1 MSTVEIKG
9 VLEVAETLTRARLDD
24 LEDPVLAGRAGDGD
38 VRAFAVL
45 VRRHEPVVRVYARR
59 ILGSGADVDD
69 VAQDT
74 FLTAWQQLPTLE
86 DTTRVRGWLLTIASR
101 KAIDRVRARRDHSDI
116 DDHEQPARTEDG
128 PEHSAETSS
137 RQQALGVAL
146 STLPTEQRQCWVL
159 KELGGYS
166 YDDIAA
172 EIHQPVSTVR
182 GLLSRARK
190 NMIREMEV
198 WR

>member
-1 MSTVEIKG
+1 
-9 VLEVAETLTRARLDD
+9 
-24 LEDPVLAGRAGDGD
+24 
-38 VRAFAVL
+38 
-45 VRRHEPVVRVYARR
+45 VYARR

-74 FLTAWQQLPTLE
+74 FLTAWQQLPGLQ
-86 DTTRVRGWLLTIASR
+86 DTSGVRGWLLTIASR
-101 KAIDRVRARRDHSDI
+101 KAIDRVRARRDHADI
-116 DDHEQPARTEDG
+116 DDHEQAARTEDG
-128 PEHSAETSS
+128 PEHSAEASS

-146 STLPTEQRQCWVL
+146 STLPAEQRQCWVL

-172 EIHQPVSTVR
+172 EIGQPVSTVR

-190 NMIREMEV
+190 NMIREMEA

>member
-1 MSTVEIKG
+1 MPI
-9 VLEVAETLTRARLDD
+9 AEQAFPLGEMD
-24 LEDPVLAGRAGDGD
+24 DPVLARRAGDGD
-38 VRAFAVL
+38 VRAFAML

-59 ILGSGADVDD
+59 ILGSSTDVDD

-74 FLTAWQQLPTLE
+74 FLTAWQQLPGLT
-86 DTTRVRGWLLTIASR
+86 DTSRIRGWLLTIASR
-101 KAIDRVRARRDHSDI
+101 KAIDRVRARRDHAAI

-128 PEHSAETSS
+128 PEHSAEAAS
-137 RQQALGVAL
+137 RQRAIGAALA
-146 STLPTEQRQCWVL
+146 TLPAEQRRCWVL

-166 YDDIAA
+166 YDDIAT
-172 EIHQPVSTVR
+172 ETGQPLSTVR

-190 NMIREMEV
+190 NMIREMEA

>member
-1 MSTVEIKG
+1 MPSISAHSASTNV
-9 VLEVAETLTRARLDD
+9 DD
-24 LEDPVLAGRAGDGD
+24 AVLARRAGDGD
-38 VRAFAVL
+38 VTAFATL

-74 FLTAWQQLPTLE
+74 FLTAWQQLPGLQ
-86 DTTRVRGWLLTIASR
+86 DTSGIRGWLLTIASR
-101 KAIDRVRARRDHSDI
+101 KAIDRVRVRRIHSDI
-116 DDHEQPARTEDG
+116 DDHDQPTRAEDG

-137 RQQALGVAL
+137 RQRALGVAL
-146 STLPTEQRQCWVL
+146 STLPAEQRQCWVL
-159 KELGGYS
+159 KELGDYS

-172 EIHQPVSTVR
+172 EIGQPVSTVR

-190 NMIREMEV
+190 NMIREMEA
-198 WR
+198 WK